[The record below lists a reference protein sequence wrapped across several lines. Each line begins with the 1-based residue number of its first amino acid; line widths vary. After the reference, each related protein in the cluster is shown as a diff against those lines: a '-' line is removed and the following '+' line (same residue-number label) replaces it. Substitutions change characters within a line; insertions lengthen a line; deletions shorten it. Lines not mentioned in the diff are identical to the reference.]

1 MEKSKQDNK
10 AVSVGV
16 KKPKILTGVVVKDG
30 NDKTV
35 VVSVPRF
42 VKHAKYQ
49 KYFKK
54 DKRYQAHDES
64 NAFKVGDKVEM
75 VETKPISRTKRFKV
89 TKKI

>member
-1 MEKSKQDNK
+1 MENNT
-10 AVSVGV
+10 
-16 KKPKILTGVVVKDG
+16 KKPKTLTGTVVKDG

-42 VKHAKYQ
+42 IKHKKYQ

-54 DKRYQAHDES
+54 DKRYQAHDEA
-64 NAFKVGDKVEM
+64 NEYKVGDKVLIT
-75 VETKPISRTKRFKV
+75 ETRPISKTKTFKV

>member
-1 MEKSKQDNK
+1 MTNEET
-10 AVSVGV
+10 
-16 KKPKILTGVVVKDG
+16 KKPKILQGTVVKDG

-42 VKHAKYQ
+42 VKHKKYQ

-54 DKRYQAHDES
+54 DKRYQAHDEE
-64 NAFKVGDKVEM
+64 NTYKVGDKVEM
-75 VETKPISRTKRFKV
+75 SETKPISKTKRFRV

>member
-1 MEKSKQDNK
+1 MTNT
-10 AVSVGV
+10 GT
-16 KKPKILTGVVVKDG
+16 KKPKTLQGTVVKDG

-42 VKHAKYQ
+42 VKHEKYQ

-54 DKRYQAHDES
+54 DKRYQAHDEE
-64 NAFKVGDKVEM
+64 NTYKVGDKVEM
-75 VETKPISRTKRFKV
+75 TETKPISKTKRFRV